1 MNLGDLLNYSIIFI
15 KRNPKS
21 LFLLLINI
29 ICFFSFV
36 VSITISS
43 TYYRTIKS
51 IYNYNNLVNMV
62 SVDLSN
68 NKNKDEV
75 IEKLKQI
82 NHVSDII
89 HQKYFDMT
97 PGINNDSN
105 ASIWLYPLTK
115 NTHLHSYSYSKL
127 LEQDEIVI
135 PENYYPYPY
144 DETNID
150 LKNYKIV
157 DGKSLIGKTI
167 TIKYSVFDYKKNKT
181 IETKNLDLKVVGTY
195 NQNYGGYSMGD
206 CFVSISTLMFLDK
219 NSKINLSENQIT
231 DKYYLQVDKN
241 SNINNVRKELKR
253 QGFVSEG
260 APVEVNNDNYNIFVY
275 GILSISFASLL
286 FCIFIKSLFIKKNI
300 NDNRKNL
307 ILNKIIG
314 FENNDLISIELINYY
329 IVDFIS
335 VFIVVIL
342 SIFLLNYYNTHMQS
356 FIILGLIP
364 KIPYISIILMFL
376 STSFVEFLLCKHF
389 IKKYVYMEGKM
400 LNVLSFYRKK
410 NTYIY
415 IMIFITISLFLLFLK
430 KQIVLLNINRI
441 EYDNYIVIRKDDI
454 NKIDKSIILYQEE
467 CMFFYDTILSVND
480 SLSNDEIILS
490 YNISDDN
497 SYVISNNLKIVD
509 YSKQTFVNLYNFEK
523 LKRENEELYLKIY
536 LTKIEYYEKYKKL
549 IDDAVFYN
557 ETLNIQK
564 TSKSLHLFNILFR
577 IIVVVLI
584 FMIIVAFF
592 NLIFDN
598 RKNNQLLKFLGY
610 SKSNIF
616 LVMMCNFFSMIVI
629 SLIIYILGWMLL

>member
-1 MNLGDLLNYSIIFI
+1 MNLGDLLKYSITLI
-15 KRNPKS
+15 KRNPKF

-62 SVDLSN
+62 SIDLSN

-144 DETNID
+144 HETNID

-167 TIKYSVFDYKKNKT
+167 TIKYSFFDYKKNKT

-241 SNINNVRKELKR
+241 SNINYVRKELKR

-260 APVEVNNDNYNIFVY
+260 APVEVNEDNYNIFVY

-389 IKKYVYMEGKM
+389 IKKYV
-400 LNVLSFYRKK
+400 
-410 NTYIY
+410 
-415 IMIFITISLFLLFLK
+415 
-430 KQIVLLNINRI
+430 NIR
-441 EYDNYIVIRKDDI
+441 
-454 NKIDKSIILYQEE
+454 
-467 CMFFYDTILSVND
+467 
-480 SLSNDEIILS
+480 
-490 YNISDDN
+490 
-497 SYVISNNLKIVD
+497 
-509 YSKQTFVNLYNFEK
+509 
-523 LKRENEELYLKIY
+523 
-536 LTKIEYYEKYKKL
+536 
-549 IDDAVFYN
+549 
-557 ETLNIQK
+557 
-564 TSKSLHLFNILFR
+564 
-577 IIVVVLI
+577 
-584 FMIIVAFF
+584 
-592 NLIFDN
+592 
-598 RKNNQLLKFLGY
+598 G
-610 SKSNIF
+610 
-616 LVMMCNFFSMIVI
+616 
-629 SLIIYILGWMLL
+629 G